1 MNYTDKMMNKLR
13 DEIYKNSKEKGF
25 WDKER
30 NIGESLMLI
39 VTELSEA
46 LEIHRAHGGIR
57 TLTEGQKI
65 SLERMHHEEFPE
77 TFAIMVKD
85 SFQDEMADAIIRI
98 LDLCGGTDI
107 DIDWHIKMKMKYNAT
122 RSRLHGKTY

>member
-1 MNYTDKMMNKLR
+1 MSHNTLNDLR
-13 DEIYKNSKEKGF
+13 DKVFANSREKGF

-30 NIGESLMLI
+30 NIGELLMLV
-39 VTELSEA
+39 VTELSEG
-46 LEIHRAHGGIR
+46 LEVHRADGGIK
-57 TLTEGQKI
+57 TLTEGQKL
-65 SLERMHHEEFPE
+65 SLERMDDEQFPE

-98 LDLCGGTDI
+98 LDLCGGNNI
-107 DIDWHIKMKMKYNAT
+107 DIDWHIKMKMRYNAT